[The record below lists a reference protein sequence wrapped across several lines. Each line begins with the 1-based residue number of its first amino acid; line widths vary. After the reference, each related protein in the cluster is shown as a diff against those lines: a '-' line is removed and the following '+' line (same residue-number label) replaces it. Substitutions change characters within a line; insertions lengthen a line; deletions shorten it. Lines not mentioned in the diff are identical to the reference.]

1 MNDMNTV
8 WKNILEKIK
17 TEVTPST
24 HNAWL
29 RDTRYDTHQDGVVYI
44 LVQNSF
50 AKDWIQNK
58 CYTKIL
64 NLLRDVDPSIKNVEF
79 NITTTPIKDKKVPQT
94 HQEGDK
100 KHEKDSK
107 VGVGG
112 QKNELPLKDHYI
124 DLHDNLNPKY
134 IFETFVVG
142 SFNELAF
149 ASAQAIIKKPGIYN
163 PLFFHGSTGVGKTHL
178 MQAIGNYYKNKLDKK
193 VYYATSDR
201 FTNDF
206 VTSLQNNKTSQF
218 KEKYRKY
225 DLLIMDD
232 IQFLSNKERTQEELF
247 HIFNYLYD
255 NQKQIIFSSD
265 QHPNYLQNLESR
277 LKSRFSQGMII
288 DIPKIDIESKMAII
302 KSKLLQTDLVLGNDI
317 IQYLA
322 ETLEGSIRE
331 IEGIVNNIS
340 IQSDIKNRPLTL
352 EEIKDMTKDV
362 VKSSKNTSFK
372 DILKAVA
379 SFYKVEESSI
389 LEKNRKQEIV
399 KPRQILMYILRE
411 DFGHSL
417 SSIGQKLG
425 GRDHT
430 TVLHA
435 CDKMEGDLK
444 SNQELTEELTQL
456 RSMLRM

>member
-1 MNDMNTV
+1 
-8 WKNILEKIK
+8 
-17 TEVTPST
+17 
-24 HNAWL
+24 
-29 RDTRYDTHQDGVVYI
+29 
-44 LVQNSF
+44 
-50 AKDWIQNK
+50 
-58 CYTKIL
+58 
-64 NLLRDVDPSIKNVEF
+64 
-79 NITTTPIKDKKVPQT
+79 
-94 HQEGDK
+94 
-100 KHEKDSK
+100 
-107 VGVGG
+107 
-112 QKNELPLKDHYI
+112 
-124 DLHDNLNPKY
+124 
-134 IFETFVVG
+134 
-142 SFNELAF
+142 
-149 ASAQAIIKKPGIYN
+149 
-163 PLFFHGSTGVGKTHL
+163 
-178 MQAIGNYYKNKLDKK
+178 

-352 EEIKDMTKDV
+352 EEVKDMTKDV

-379 SFYKVEESSI
+379 SFYKVEEGSI

-399 KPRQILMYILRE
+399 KPRQILMYLLRE
-411 DFGHSL
+411 DFGQSL
-417 SSIGQKLG
+417 SAIGQKLG

-435 CDKMEGDLK
+435 CDKIENDLK
-444 SNQELTEELTQL
+444 SNQELVEELTQV
-456 RSMLRM
+456 RAMLRV

>member
-1 MNDMNTV
+1 
-8 WKNILEKIK
+8 
-17 TEVTPST
+17 
-24 HNAWL
+24 
-29 RDTRYDTHQDGVVYI
+29 
-44 LVQNSF
+44 
-50 AKDWIQNK
+50 
-58 CYTKIL
+58 
-64 NLLRDVDPSIKNVEF
+64 
-79 NITTTPIKDKKVPQT
+79 
-94 HQEGDK
+94 
-100 KHEKDSK
+100 
-107 VGVGG
+107 
-112 QKNELPLKDHYI
+112 
-124 DLHDNLNPKY
+124 
-134 IFETFVVG
+134 
-142 SFNELAF
+142 
-149 ASAQAIIKKPGIYN
+149 
-163 PLFFHGSTGVGKTHL
+163 

-288 DIPKIDIESKMAII
+288 DIPKIDTESKMAII
-302 KSKLLQTDLVLGNDI
+302 RSKLAQTEATLENNI

-331 IEGIVNNIS
+331 IEGIINNIS

-362 VKSSKNTSFK
+362 VKSTKNTSFK

-379 SFYKVEESSI
+379 SFYKIEESSI

-411 DFGHSL
+411 DFSHSF

-435 CDKMEGDLK
+435 CDKVREDLK
-444 SNQELTEELTQL
+444 GEQDLLEEITQI
-456 RSMLRM
+456 RSMLRV